1 MWNACISFWLF
12 MQRKTSISKI
22 NCQFSKINN
31 RNLVN
36 ERLFYFSL
44 VRSEYC
50 KYYMVHM
57 YVLIRYVGFFSK
69 SDLIIKETILIN
81 DKFKLL
87 ACRFYLVWSSDVN
100 LWSKHK
106 LNGGSSS
113 KVLHHLPCFP
123 GCLWYLL
130 VRTLFVPWTCVCSF
144 HLDHNRTAVT

>member
-1 MWNACISFWLF
+1 MHTLKLIANKNQQTEIWSTTAFLLF
-12 MQRKTSISKI
+12 T
-22 NCQFSKINN
+22 
-31 RNLVN
+31 
-36 ERLFYFSL
+36 
-44 VRSEYC
+44 RSEYF
-50 KYYMVHM
+50 KYDMVHM
-57 YVLIRYVGFFSK
+57 CGLIWYLGFFPQ

-81 DKFKLL
+81 DNLKLL
-87 ACRFYLVWSSDVN
+87 ACRFYFVWYSDVN

-106 LNGGSSS
+106 LNEDSNS